1 MSDSR
6 SVAVLGLGAMG
17 HAFATNLL
25 KADFEVTVWN
35 RSADKAGDLVE
46 GGGRGIWLKGGG
58 GGISD
63 LSQVTPKPTS
73 ERPAR
78 GEPTVGPGA
87 IHLSDSVSVYTLR
100 EW

>member
-46 GGGRGIWLKGGG
+46 AGE
-58 GGISD
+58 S
-63 LSQVTPKPTS
+63 
-73 ERPAR
+73 AR
-78 GEPTVGPGA
+78 
-87 IHLSDSVSVYTLR
+87 R
-100 EW
+100 